1 MNTWPVEHAA
11 HSRALKKASIP
22 RKLYSDADKI
32 FVAHE
37 QLDVVVN
44 VQVKLTTDKDLRSVH
59 HYENSIFHETLFW
72 SSDYFGNVFSQS
84 KLFNF
89 DGRFQL
95 CSQARYTFGTWIF
108 YFRSWRFYVLSNC
121 CDSQPPGTWQLSFR
135 QACQLSIELFYLF

>member
-84 KLFNF
+84 ILFNF
-89 DGRFQL
+89 DWRFQL

-108 YFRSWRFYVLSNC
+108 YFRS
-121 CDSQPPGTWQLSFR
+121 
-135 QACQLSIELFYLF
+135 

>member
-72 SSDYFGNVFSQS
+72 SSDYFGNVFSQFI
-84 KLFNF
+84 LFNF

-108 YFRSWRFYVLSNC
+108 YFRS
-121 CDSQPPGTWQLSFR
+121 
-135 QACQLSIELFYLF
+135 